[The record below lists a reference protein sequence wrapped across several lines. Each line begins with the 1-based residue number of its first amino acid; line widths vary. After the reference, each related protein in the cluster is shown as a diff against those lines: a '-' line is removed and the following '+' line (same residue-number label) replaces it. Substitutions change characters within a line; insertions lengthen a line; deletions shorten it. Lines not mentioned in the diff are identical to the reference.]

1 MKAGDPEEVPPCDV
15 MSFISQADEKQNRE
29 EEGGAASVLMA
40 PPPSVPEHNPISAPA
55 QDVPPPPPPLP
66 GSGRQR
72 RRVRSFYWKP
82 IPEERIHQRGE
93 PNLWTL
99 GRAAGKRMFHID
111 VKTIEELFGQHDNT
125 RSPTTTSRRSSQSHG
140 SVQESKKEI
149 TILDSKRS
157 MNVAI
162 FLKHFKKSNQS
173 IIEDI
178 LHGNSDAFGPEPLR
192 ELLKLLPES
201 DEVEKLQAFR
211 GDPSQLAMADSF
223 MYQLTALPRF
233 KVRIESMLLKEE
245 FDLLCSSLRKDIST
259 LRSATRELLSCVDLH
274 SILHLVL
281 EAGNIMNAGG
291 YGANAVGFKLSS
303 LLSLADTKANKPGM
317 NLLHFVALEA
327 QKKDDQLLMFPER
340 LLHIENA
347 ARVNVESL
355 DEELGNLC
363 RRISYIEDDI
373 QSDVNLLQQLHTFLQ
388 SAAVTVTEVN
398 KSRAELQR
406 EGDNM
411 IDFFCEDKE
420 TFKLDECFNIFQH
433 FCSKFRKAVQENVE
447 REMRAESRLKHVK
460 DLEVKRRSW
469 AGLDKLGGVFGSR
482 CRSET
487 DMQAALKREG
497 LLGLLRPHPISPQ
510 SPLGQFGSLRRSR
523 QQFSD
528 GDTDHSGSDIHT
540 VPHSPEMTIQ
550 VETHTL
556 VPALQAFSFDP
567 LPDRHH
573 GNTPIQEHDFQE
585 PNQSSLSVTE
595 NGVNPEIE
603 SRGGCEEPQNP
614 VEKPSGTA
622 AGSEMDVRPKQ
633 SEKPDEEEHNSAC
646 SNSSPASPTAFH
658 TDQPA
663 INSMRDSMESTNQTS
678 ESKPT
683 HQLSLESC
691 KVAPGSYIT
700 TSTEGE
706 QKPLSQSVSPEDR
719 RLPSKTSGRAPKT
732 MSSSKPAVVLP
743 KSSSSKPS
751 ASTKTRPLHP
761 VRTLTPS
768 ETQSMRKVIPLS
780 RNPQA
785 SRASAVHVPSSTPPA
800 QRTSVR
806 RSSEQR
812 SSVQSSEQRSSVQS
826 SEQRSSVQ
834 SSEKRSS
841 VQRLSEKR
849 SSIQKSSMKKASLQ
863 RSSVK
868 KAVVQQKSP
877 PEEKMC
883 RSTLRALAQAG
894 GNVAPPTQQNST
906 HSHAPHFAQGTVA
919 STTRSAAVTPGNLP
933 VKHGSIGMTYA
944 KHAGDMFPTLIEMSS
959 FVFDTET

>member
-1 MKAGDPEEVPPCDV
+1 
-15 MSFISQADEKQNRE
+15 
-29 EEGGAASVLMA
+29 
-40 PPPSVPEHNPISAPA
+40 
-55 QDVPPPPPPLP
+55 
-66 GSGRQR
+66 
-72 RRVRSFYWKP
+72 
-82 IPEERIHQRGE
+82 
-93 PNLWTL
+93 
-99 GRAAGKRMFHID
+99 
-111 VKTIEELFGQHDNT
+111 
-125 RSPTTTSRRSSQSHG
+125 
-140 SVQESKKEI
+140 
-149 TILDSKRS
+149 
-157 MNVAI
+157 
-162 FLKHFKKSNQS
+162 
-173 IIEDI
+173 
-178 LHGNSDAFGPEPLR
+178 
-192 ELLKLLPES
+192 
-201 DEVEKLQAFR
+201 
-211 GDPSQLAMADSF
+211 
-223 MYQLTALPRF
+223 
-233 KVRIESMLLKEE
+233 MLLKEE
-245 FDLLCSSLRKDIST
+245 FDLLSSSLRKDIST

-281 EAGNIMNAGG
+281 EAGNIMNAVSGLCLSLSLPLSLSDSLSGYSANAIGFKLSISPSQGG

-340 LLHIENA
+340 LLRIENA

-355 DEELGNLC
+355 DEELGNLS

-373 QSDVNLLQQLHTFLQ
+373 QSDVDLLQQLHTFL
-388 SAAVTVTEVN
+388 
-398 KSRAELQR
+398 
-406 EGDNM
+406 
-411 IDFFCEDKE
+411 
-420 TFKLDECFNIFQH
+420 
-433 FCSKFRKAVQENVE
+433 QENVE

-523 QQFSD
+523 QQLSD

-585 PNQSSLSVTE
+585 PNQASLSVTE

-622 AGSEMDVRPKQ
+622 AGSEMDVRPKE

-663 INSMRDSMESTNQTS
+663 INSMSDSMESTNQTS

-683 HQLSLESC
+683 HQLSLESS

-800 QRTSVR
+800 QRTPVR

-834 SSEKRSS
+834 LSEQRSSVQSSEQRSS

-849 SSIQKSSMKKASLQ
+849 SSMQKSSMKKASMQMSSVQSSEQRSSVQRLSEKRSSMQ

-906 HSHAPHFAQGTVA
+906 HNHAPHFAQGTVA
-919 STTRSAAVTPGNLP
+919 STTRSAPVTPGNVP
-933 VKHGSIGMTYA
+933 VKHGTIETTSKRPSLNHTTSLRLAQSGVTSASKVISPSMPTRA
-944 KHAGDMFPTLIEMSS
+944 KSVRLTPSAPSAPSVGHVNKNIVSP
-959 FVFDTET
+959 FDKSAFCRDSQDKPHRPAWR

>member
-1 MKAGDPEEVPPCDV
+1 
-15 MSFISQADEKQNRE
+15 
-29 EEGGAASVLMA
+29 
-40 PPPSVPEHNPISAPA
+40 
-55 QDVPPPPPPLP
+55 
-66 GSGRQR
+66 
-72 RRVRSFYWKP
+72 
-82 IPEERIHQRGE
+82 
-93 PNLWTL
+93 
-99 GRAAGKRMFHID
+99 
-111 VKTIEELFGQHDNT
+111 
-125 RSPTTTSRRSSQSHG
+125 
-140 SVQESKKEI
+140 
-149 TILDSKRS
+149 

-162 FLKHFKKSNQS
+162 FLKRFKKSNQS

-201 DEVEKLQAFR
+201 DEVEKLQAFG
-211 GDPSQLAMADSF
+211 GDPSQLAVADSF

-245 FDLLCSSLRKDIST
+245 FDLLCSSLKKDIST
-259 LRSATRELLSCVDLH
+259 LHSAARELLSCVELH

-340 LLHIENA
+340 LLHIERA
-347 ARVNVESL
+347 TRVSVESL
-355 DEELGNLC
+355 DEELENLS
-363 RRISYIEDDI
+363 RRISHIQENI
-373 QSDVNLLQQLHTFLQ
+373 QSDVDLLQQLNTFLQ
-388 SAAVTVTEVN
+388 SAAVTVAEVN
-398 KSRAELQR
+398 NSRAELQR

-433 FCSKFRKAVQENVE
+433 FCSKFRKAVQDNVE
-447 REMRAESRLKHVK
+447 REMRAESRLKRLK
-460 DLEVKRRSW
+460 DLEVKRGSW

-487 DMQAALKREG
+487 DVQAALKREG

-510 SPLGQFGSLRRSR
+510 SPLGQLGSLRRSR
-523 QQFSD
+523 QQLSD
-528 GDTDHSGSDIHT
+528 GNTDHTESDTQT
-540 VPHSPEMTIQ
+540 VARSPEMTIQ

-556 VPALQAFSFDP
+556 VPALQAFNFDP

-573 GNTPIQEHDFQE
+573 GNTPTLEYDLQE
-585 PNQSSLSVTE
+585 PNQANLNVTE
-595 NGVNPEIE
+595 NEVNPEIE

-614 VEKPSGTA
+614 VEKPTA
-622 AGSEMDVRPKQ
+622 TTDGSEMNVSPKQ
-633 SEKPDEEEHNSAC
+633 SEKPDEEEHTLAC
-646 SNSSPASPTAFH
+646 SNSPPASPTEFL
-658 TDQPA
+658 TDQSA
-663 INSMRDSMESTNQTS
+663 LNSMRDSIESTNHTS
-678 ESKPT
+678 EPKPT
-683 HQLSLESC
+683 HQLSLESSNE
-691 KVAPGSYIT
+691 APGSYIT

-706 QKPLSQSVSPEDR
+706 EKPLRQSASPEDR

-732 MSSSKPAVVLP
+732 MSTPKPAVVLP

-751 ASTKTRPLHP
+751 SSTKTRPLHP
-761 VRTLTPS
+761 VRTLNPS

-780 RNPQA
+780 RNPQV
-785 SRASAVHVPSSTPPA
+785 SRASAVHIPSNTPPA
-800 QRTSVR
+800 QRTSLR
-806 RSSEQR
+806 RSSEHRSSMQRSSLKSSEQRSFVTSSEQSSSVKSSEQR
-812 SSVQSSEQRSSVQS
+812 SSVKSSEQRPSVKSSEQRSSM
-826 SEQRSSVQ
+826 
-834 SSEKRSS
+834 
-841 VQRLSEKR
+841 
-849 SSIQKSSMKKASLQ
+849 QKSSMKKASMQ

-868 KAVVQQKSP
+868 KAMVQQKSP

-919 STTRSAAVTPGNLP
+919 SATRSAAVTPGNLP
-933 VKHGSIGMTYA
+933 VKHGTLATTSKGPSLNRATSLRLAQSGVTSPSKVILPSMPTRA
-944 KHAGDMFPTLIEMSS
+944 KSVRLTPSAGHVKKNTASP
-959 FVFDTET
+959 FDKSAFSRDSQDKPHRPAWR